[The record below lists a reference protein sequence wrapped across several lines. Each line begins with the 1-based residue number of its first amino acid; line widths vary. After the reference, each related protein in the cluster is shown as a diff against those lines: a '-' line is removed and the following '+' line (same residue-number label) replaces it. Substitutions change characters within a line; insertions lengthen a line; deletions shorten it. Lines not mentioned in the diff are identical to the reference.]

1 MFWRGVATFAVVLLW
16 RGVEDFGVVLE
27 ALALRWKLCRGV
39 KIFMRGVKKLCRGLK
54 NRYN

>member
-27 ALALRWKLCRGV
+27 ALALR
-39 KIFMRGVKKLCRGLK
+39 
-54 NRYN
+54 